1 MFWMSAVR
9 VFARLVGSSSNS
21 SSDGGALGDAKVPF
35 TREIL
40 LWSVVFASL
49 TIALGRKR

>member
-9 VFARLVGSSSNS
+9 VFARLVGSSSS
-21 SSDGGALGDAKVPF
+21 SSGGRALGDAEVPF

-40 LWSVVFASL
+40 LWSGVFASL
-49 TIALGRKR
+49 TIALGRKQ